1 MNETQYLTDNEK
13 RIIDDWLVRNNK
25 PVNRAQFENAVVRF
39 MPRWRVI
46 QLVDEMDYSAPCPA
60 YERYIQEI
68 LDGKL

>member
-1 MNETQYLTDNEK
+1 MSEQYLTDNEK

-39 MPRWRVI
+39 MPRWRVL
-46 QLVDEMDYSAPCPA
+46 QLVNESDYNAPCPA